1 MRFLDLFSIK
11 QKLIFTYAMLILA
24 SIGLGYISLY
34 IIIVNNDVAKSV
46 STILEGQYIRSKNT
60 SDNMLNLHSM
70 IARMIKGN
78 TNKAD
83 EKDIANL
90 QQNLKYAVAKLQ
102 TAKYPEEVGKV
113 KEVTAKYLHDSEL
126 VVELVNSGDKKKAT
140 EVFNSMLDAVLTVQL
155 NLSKVNALQVK
166 ESNKFVQVITSK
178 TPFIS
183 AVVIIILEII
193 SAVIIV
199 IQMPKLI
206 VSSINAA
213 IKIATSLA
221 KGNLRNEIKIRRHDE
236 FLPLLMAMEKMRAS
250 WHSNITLIK
259 DVSNNVSKSMG
270 ILQDSSVLIEETS
283 RSSVEYSQTVATA
296 SDRMV
301 ESTGVIASSCSE
313 ALEKASETTTDTQS
327 AISRVNESISKLND
341 QIKKSK
347 EDAKLVSKLSDRASK
362 IGVIVSTI
370 DDISCQTNLLALN
383 AAIEAARAGSY
394 GKGFAVVADEVRAL
408 ASRTSKSTQEIT
420 NMVYQV
426 QVEASEANETIQ
438 DSAKALDAIS
448 EETANLNAILDSVIG
463 KVKEVN
469 GQIDGISDSA
479 DRQMSATSEISNNMK
494 EITQGSKNL
503 TQEIDL
509 VNVNINNTNVE
520 IGKLLSVVS
529 RFYL

>member
-11 QKLIFTYAMLILA
+11 QKLIFTYVMLILA

-46 STILEGQYIRSKNT
+46 RTVLDGQYIRVKDT
-60 SDNMLNLHSM
+60 SDNLLQLHSLIEKM
-70 IARMIKGN
+70 IRGN
-78 TNKAD
+78 SNKSD
-83 EKDIANL
+83 EKDIATL
-90 QQNLKYAVAKLQ
+90 QQNLKYATSKLQ
-102 TAKYPEEVGKV
+102 TAKYPEEIGKV
-113 KEVTAKYLHDSEL
+113 KEVSAKYLNDSEL
-126 VVELVNSGDKKKAT
+126 VIELIHSGDKKRAT
-140 EVFNSMLDAVLTVQL
+140 EIFNSMLDAILSVQM
-155 NLSKVNALQVK
+155 NLSKVNTMQIK
-166 ESNKFVQVITSK
+166 ETSNIVQKITSK
-178 TPFIS
+178 TPFVS

-199 IQMPKLI
+199 IQMPRLI

-259 DVSNNVSKSMG
+259 DVSNNVSKSMST
-270 ILQDSSVLIEETS
+270 LQDSSVLIEQTS
-283 RSSVEYSQTVATA
+283 QSSMEYSQTVALA

-301 ESTGVIASSCSE
+301 ESTGIIASNCSE

-327 AISRVNESISKLND
+327 AIARVNESIAKLNE
-341 QIKKSK
+341 QVKKSK
-347 EDAKLVSKLSDRASK
+347 EDAKLVNMLSERASK

-420 NMVYQV
+420 NMVTQV
-426 QVEASEANETIQ
+426 QIEANEANETIQ

-463 KVKEVN
+463 RVKEVN